1 MRLVIRQQA
10 LRSVVLAVTLA
21 GTVAAAIT
29 LSPESP
35 TQEKTLDLSSIPA
48 ASEYA
53 TEAPKGRGFFGSE
66 SAVLGRSLARINN
79 ALGTSL
85 QPDVRLARMA
95 QWIYDRLGP
104 EPSLPQQSEL
114 DLVTHHLGLPE
125 PVPHLLITHAPD
137 APRLANVVSARLAK
151 VFNLTEYTHIGGVAD
166 RVERGVMVIIALSRR
181 HATMAPVPRSLPGPA
196 RLPLEGSL
204 ASGYSRPKLAHTLPG
219 GETRIVDL
227 GQGPAFAASADL
239 AGTGRHRL
247 EIVADGP
254 RGPEVIV
261 NFPVFVGV
269 PAEVKPEIAPEP
281 RRTVKPDQAQSRLF
295 ELINQER
302 IKAGLE
308 ALVFDLELSE
318 AARGHSEDMRK
329 EGYVGHLSPTSG
341 SAEERLLRAGIV
353 TDLAAENIARGNDPD
368 EIHKGLMDSPGHRNA
383 ILLPKTTHVGI
394 GISSAR
400 NRDVVDYIVTELFI
414 RRIPPLGPDA
424 GLLVLTE
431 LAASREL
438 DGLQPLKEE
447 PALSELAAEAAR
459 RYLDDPVLS
468 QDDVMDGLRRQLE
481 QSQAP
486 RGAVTAA
493 FIVAGSI
500 KEGVARMEID
510 PKSWAAARRAG
521 IGIAQGVRPGL
532 VPNSIVL
539 VLIFS
544 D

>member
-1 MRLVIRQQA
+1 MLSLRGAVAKSVGIRI
-10 LRSVVLAVTLA
+10 L
-21 GTVAAAIT
+21 AAAAAGAVFAPSAGPSQT
-29 LSPESP
+29 
-35 TQEKTLDLSSIPA
+35 KTPDLSSLPA

-53 TEAPKGRGFFGSE
+53 TDVPKGRGFFGSD
-66 SAVLGRSLARINN
+66 SAVLGRSLDRINK

-85 QPDVRLARMA
+85 QPDVRLARLA
-95 QWIYDRLGP
+95 QWIYDRSRP

-114 DLVTHHLGLPE
+114 DLLTRHLGLPE
-125 PVPHLLITHAPD
+125 PLPHLLMTHAPD
-137 APRLANVVSARLAK
+137 APRLANIVSARLAK
-151 VFNLTEYTHIGGVAD
+151 VFNLAEYTHIGGVAD
-166 RVERGVMVIIALSRR
+166 RVERGVLVVIALSRR
-181 HATMAPVPRSLPGPA
+181 HAKMAPVPRSLPGPT

-204 ASGYSRPKLAHTLPG
+204 APGYSRPKLAHTLPG

-227 GQGPAFAASADL
+227 GRGPAFAASADL

-269 PAEVKPEIAPEP
+269 PVEGRPETAPGP

-295 ELINQER
+295 ELINEER
-302 IKAGLE
+302 AKAGLDG
-308 ALVFDLELSE
+308 LVFDPELSE

-329 EGYVGHLSPTSG
+329 GEFVGHVSPTSG
-341 SAEERLLRAGIV
+341 STEERLLRAGIV

-368 EIHKGLMDSPGHRNA
+368 EIHKGLMDSPGHRSA

-394 GISSAR
+394 GVSSVGKG
-400 NRDVVDYIVTELFI
+400 DSVDYFVTELFI

-424 GLLVLTE
+424 GFLVLGE

-438 DGLQPLKEE
+438 DGLESLKHE
-447 PALSELAAEAAR
+447 PALSELAGEAVR
-459 RYLDDPVLS
+459 RYLDDPALS
-468 QDDVMDGLRRQLE
+468 QEDVMDGLRRQLE
-481 QSQAP
+481 RSQAP
-486 RGAVTAA
+486 EGAVTAV

-500 KEGVARMEID
+500 KEGVARMETD
-510 PKSWAAARRAG
+510 PKSWAAARRVG
-521 IGIAQGVRPGL
+521 VGIAQGVRPGL
-532 VPNSIVL
+532 VPNSVVL

-544 D
+544 E